1 MDINADFSE
10 RENYNYC
17 NSPIYIE
24 EGHLSDYPDYRAL
37 AHWHDD
43 IELLSVISGELQY
56 NVNGQIVTVTQG
68 NGVFVNSRQ
77 MHFGYSANRSE
88 CIYICVRVHPRLLC
102 VNTASEQEFVIPIL
116 TNTEL
121 DHICLQQEKD
131 WQAQILRLMT
141 AMNEVKESKA
151 AQLKTLGFFLQIWA
165 LLFENVSCTEAKLV
179 KNADYACLNA
189 MLSFVQQNYA
199 EKLSLA
205 QIASAGAIGQSK
217 CCRLFARYIGQT
229 PNDYLNSC
237 RLQKCTEL
245 LKGTD
250 MTVTEIA
257 LATGF
262 CGSSYLA
269 ELFRRQ
275 YGITP
280 TGYRKSKIFSYN

>member
-56 NVNGQIVTVTQG
+56 NVNGEIVTVTQG

-131 WQAQILRLMT
+131 WQAQILRLVT
-141 AMNEVKESKA
+141 DMNEVKESKA

-165 LLFENVSCTEAKLV
+165 LLFENVSCTEAKQG

>member
-102 VNTASEQEFVIPIL
+102 VNTAFEQEFVIPIL

-165 LLFENVSCTEAKLV
+165 LLFENVSCTEAKQV

-280 TGYRKSKIFSYN
+280 TGYRKSKILSYN

>member
-131 WQAQILRLMT
+131 WQAQILRLVT
-141 AMNEVKESKA
+141 DMNEVKESKA
-151 AQLKTLGFFLQIWA
+151 AQLKILGFFLQIWT
-165 LLFENVSCTEAKLV
+165 LLFENVSCTEAKQG